1 MIDVASVDAEGTSQ
15 KWRVSPRCFEHDKLS
30 GLYFSG
36 DRGTVDIQEEIVGF
50 DTLVFYDNATRLH
63 RHNSFQIFF
72 TMRRASDFP
81 R

>member
-1 MIDVASVDAEGTSQ
+1 
-15 KWRVSPRCFEHDKLS
+15 
-30 GLYFSG
+30 
-36 DRGTVDIQEEIVGF
+36 VDIQEEIVGF